1 MAVVAP
7 SVADILHQASV
18 SHQPS
23 SKPLHVRAV
32 SQKEIMDPIYAT
44 VQRKQKVRNTP
55 EDTQQNSLEA
65 FYGGKTISNSAAFI
79 IQRAF
84 RAYRLRKKFSKLL
97 SVALTEESSND
108 TEEIN
113 VDTGLPMKADSPAA
127 PDNLDLLIL
136 QAAGLETFTSIVHK
150 VAPSQ
155 RHIKAR
161 RQGAGGQQPH
171 LRRSTSLRI
180 CDKRASKKANLVC
193 KDDTYVQGGIP
204 GHEEGPSPPP
214 EPCPELRGH
223 YDKPKIPQRTVSFL
237 AHQKLP
243 QKVSQ
248 QQQRPL
254 PQIPP
259 QHVSYNSDVG
269 LYDYV
274 HLHQKPSAPLHTR
287 CYSSPAPLSPQISNQ
302 KRPQQDHMVIEI
314 PTLDTMDLP
323 PPPYISPP
331 IYSTKSDVNG
341 SDSPSSPSM
350 PSPPLPPPPKE
361 FDEVSP
367 KTEAKPQNNGQTRQ
381 PCDSSS
387 SASSVDSGFGRSSC
401 VESPPPNWNLA
412 SPNLLVSPETYG
424 IIQDVVF
431 EPRPQTTPCQH
442 QPIYSQGNQRP
453 PQRNHSILRKKTVRI
468 NPEPVQPVDE
478 VARRRQ
484 YRVGLNLFNQYPEIG
499 IEYLCKKDFID
510 YSPASVGQFLRGRK
524 GLSKKMI
531 GIYLCQLQ
539 RQFNLQALHC
549 FIHDMDFTGLH
560 LDIALRHLYQEVTPP
575 ASEAQKIE
583 KMVEVFSRRYIACNQ
598 MFASGFRYDKMN

>member
-55 EDTQQNSLEA
+55 EDIQQNSLEA

-97 SVALTEESSND
+97 SVALTEESNND

-223 YDKPKIPQRTVSFL
+223 YDKPKFRKEQCPFWLIKNCPKKCLNSNKGHFHKFPHSTCLTILMWASMITCIYTKNPLRHYTLGATQVLLLCHLRSLIRKDRSKTTWSLKFQHWTQWTCL
-237 AHQKLP
+237 HLLTFR
-243 QKVSQ
+243 
-248 QQQRPL
+248 RPS
-254 PQIPP
+254 IPP
-259 QHVSYNSDVG
+259 
-269 LYDYV
+269 
-274 HLHQKPSAPLHTR
+274 K
-287 CYSSPAPLSPQISNQ
+287 
-302 KRPQQDHMVIEI
+302 
-314 PTLDTMDLP
+314 
-323 PPPYISPP
+323 
-331 IYSTKSDVNG
+331 
-341 SDSPSSPSM
+341 
-350 PSPPLPPPPKE
+350 
-361 FDEVSP
+361 
-367 KTEAKPQNNGQTRQ
+367 
-381 PCDSSS
+381 
-387 SASSVDSGFGRSSC
+387 
-401 VESPPPNWNLA
+401 
-412 SPNLLVSPETYG
+412 
-424 IIQDVVF
+424 
-431 EPRPQTTPCQH
+431 
-442 QPIYSQGNQRP
+442 
-453 PQRNHSILRKKTVRI
+453 
-468 NPEPVQPVDE
+468 
-478 VARRRQ
+478 
-484 YRVGLNLFNQYPEIG
+484 
-499 IEYLCKKDFID
+499 
-510 YSPASVGQFLRGRK
+510 
-524 GLSKKMI
+524 
-531 GIYLCQLQ
+531 
-539 RQFNLQALHC
+539 
-549 FIHDMDFTGLH
+549 
-560 LDIALRHLYQEVTPP
+560 VT
-575 ASEAQKIE
+575 
-583 KMVEVFSRRYIACNQ
+583 
-598 MFASGFRYDKMN
+598 